1 MKMRKLAP
9 LLLVAALAAC
19 GQRSEQD
26 LLAAAQKRMAE
37 KDPAGA
43 VIELKNLLQQQP
55 DSAEGRFL
63 LGKALLDGGDMAGAE
78 IELRRAL
85 ELGKPRDQVAPLLAQ
100 TLLYSGQSRKLIS
113 EFTDQPLAD
122 PKAHSQLLE
131 HMALAHLAQ
140 GHLDEARAAAARAQQ
155 LAPESDSAVIVGARV
170 KLAGGQV
177 DEALEALNALLLRS
191 PKAVRALQLKAEVL
205 LARGKAD
212 EAEPLLNEVLAL
224 EPSGFDARSL
234 LVRLA
239 FGRQQVDAAAKLIE
253 GMPPALAKQPRG
265 RFLQAQ
271 LALARSDA
279 AKAREL
285 ALPLLK
291 QMPNYLPLLRLA
303 AGAHQ
308 QLGELAESE
317 NLLNQALKLTPDDL
331 GLRRQF
337 AGLLLQRR
345 APAKALET
353 LRPLLDGG
361 KADAETLLL
370 AGKAQLMQGN
380 FEAADQAF
388 GAAAKLRPEDAKT
401 QAALALTA
409 IARDSAAPG
418 VGGGAGRAKA
428 DAALAQLR
436 DIAAKDDSGNYDLML
451 VNALIRRQDFPAA
464 LAAIDKLAPKMKDSA
479 VPAALRGRIHLV
491 RKDAPAAQAAFEESL
506 KADAAYLPAVL
517 GLVALDV
524 QAKRADA
531 GVKRLEGFIAQQPRS
546 PQARLALAELLLQT
560 QAPAE
565 RVTEVLR
572 TAVRD
577 EPTEAALRLAL
588 VDHYLRLGNSTAAA
602 QAAQEAV
609 AAQPLNPDL
618 LERLARTQLAAGDRA
633 QAAKSYVKLTTLA
646 PARAHGWLGQA
657 QLRFM
662 DKDYAGAERE
672 IKRALE
678 AEPGSAVAQRL
689 LLQLALRQGRV
700 DEALAGLRERQKKHP
715 QEAFA
720 YVLEADIELSRQ
732 RPDAAIALLRKAV
745 ALPEPGDA
753 ATRLMAVLLATKKR
767 DEALAFEGQWKAAHP
782 KDTAFAAAAADL
794 LLTRGDFEGALS
806 RYEALLKAAPD
817 ALPLINNVA
826 WLRSRTGKPGARE
839 LAERGLA
846 LKPEYAPLR
855 DTYATVLAGEKNYD
869 RAVSLQRQLIADH
882 PGDPSFKLNLA
893 QLLIQAGD
901 KPAAKVELES
911 LAKLG
916 AKFSQQKEVE
926 ALLKTL

>member
-1 MKMRKLAP
+1 MKTRLFAP
-9 LLLVAALAAC
+9 ILLVALLAAC

-37 KDPAGA
+37 KDAAGA

-63 LGKALLDGGDMAGAE
+63 LGKALLEGGDMAGAE

-85 ELGKPRDQVAPLLAQ
+85 DLGKPRDELVPLLAQ
-100 TLLYSGQSRKLIS
+100 TLLYSGQSRKLIG

-122 PKAHSQLLE
+122 PKANSQLLE
-131 HMALAHLAQ
+131 HLALAHLAQ
-140 GHLDEARAAAARAQQ
+140 GNVGEAKAAAARAQQ

-177 DEALEALNALLLRS
+177 DEALEALDALLLRS

-205 LARGKAD
+205 LARGKVD
-212 EAEPLLNEVLAL
+212 EAEPLLTQVLAL
-224 EPSGFDARSL
+224 EPNGFDARSL

-271 LALARSDA
+271 LALARKDA

-308 QLGELAESE
+308 QLGELAEAE

-345 APAKALET
+345 APAKALDA

-418 VGGGAGRAKA
+418 GAGRAKA
-428 DAALAQLR
+428 DAALTQLR

-491 RKDAPAAQAAFEESL
+491 RKDAPAAQAAFEASL

-517 GLVALDV
+517 GLVAIDV

-560 QAPAE
+560 RAPVE
-565 RVTEVLR
+565 RVTEVLS
-572 TAVRD
+572 TAVRE
-577 EPTEAALRLAL
+577 EPTEAGLRLAL
-588 VDHYLRLGNSTAAA
+588 IDHYLRLGNSTAAA

-633 QAAKSYVKLTTLA
+633 QAAKSYSKLTALA

-672 IKRALE
+672 VKRALE
-678 AEPGSAVAQRL
+678 AEPASAIAQRL

-720 YVLEADIELSRQ
+720 YVLEADIELGRQ

-767 DEALAFEGQWKAAHP
+767 DEALAFESQWKAAHP
-782 KDTAFAAAAADL
+782 RDTGFAAAAADL

-806 RYEALLKAAPD
+806 RYEVLLKGAPD

-826 WLRSRTGKPGARE
+826 WLRSKTGKPGARA
-839 LAERGLA
+839 LAERGLEI
-846 LKPEYAPLR
+846 KPDYAPLR
-855 DTYATVLAGEKNYD
+855 DTYATVLAGEKAYD
-869 RAVSLQRQLIADH
+869 KAITAQRQLIADL
-882 PGDPSFKLNLA
+882 PNDLSFKFNLA

-916 AKFSQQKEVE
+916 AKFPQQKDVE